1 MLFEE
6 TELSNDDDDDDDDDD
21 DNHTQF
27 CNNTAKNSEQYS
39 QNKLGSLA
47 THEIEI
53 VCNRLALYRLEF
65 LTMLCSFRM
74 LCFIIPERPHKKRE

>member
-6 TELSNDDDDDDDDDD
+6 TELSNDDDDDDDDD

-47 THEIEI
+47 THVEI
-53 VCNRLALYRLEF
+53 VLNRLALYRLEF

>member
-6 TELSNDDDDDDDDDD
+6 TELSNDDDDDDDDD

-47 THEIEI
+47 THVEI
-53 VCNRLALYRLEF
+53 VFNRLALYQLEF
-65 LTMLCSFRM
+65 LTTLCSFRM
-74 LCFIIPERPHKKRE
+74 LSFIIPERPHKKRE